1 MIKYKKLVIIILII
15 ESDSR
20 TTVSKKLKPSQKSS
34 MLSKTL
40 NTKTEVHQLSLLD
53 TYRAMVHQLI
63 LLETETNQ
71 TMKSLPVSPLFRSG
85 NFSIIQTWIP
95 VWYRRGGGLLFTY
108 SIFYWFQ
115 SISICIFFFGKLG
128 MKRGDTNIL
137 FILHFFYWNTLPAT
151 RSLPRTCSAK
161 RSLEWLGLPARTVG

>member
-95 VWYRRGGGLLFTY
+95 VWYRRGGGVYCLPIVYFIGFRVFLY
-108 SIFYWFQ
+108 V
-115 SISICIFFFGKLG
+115 FFFGKLG

-137 FILHFFYWNTLPAT
+137 FILHLSY
-151 RSLPRTCSAK
+151 
-161 RSLEWLGLPARTVG
+161 

>member
-40 NTKTEVHQLSLLD
+40 NTKTEVHLLSLLD

-115 SISICIFFFGKLG
+115 SISICIFFSGNWAWKEGTLTFYSYY
-128 MKRGDTNIL
+128 IF
-137 FILHFFYWNTLPAT
+137 FIEIPYQQREVCQERVQQNVL
-151 RSLPRTCSAK
+151 
-161 RSLEWLGLPARTVG
+161 